1 MCDFHLRSMGC
12 WFISVWIVREGSIEL
27 FGKYSART
35 TMDRPSPKTCLP
47 CNLALS
53 SFKDDGA
60 ERTAS
65 SRPESFP
72 QHTSLSGRMVSS
84 AVASTAD
91 GSADGAV
98 SKGRLATLTS

>member
-12 WFISVWIVREGSIEL
+12 WFFSVVMVRLGSSEL
-27 FGKYSART
+27 FGKYHART

-72 QHTSLSGRMVSS
+72 QHTSLSWMMVSS

-98 SKGRLATLTS
+98 NNGRLATRTS